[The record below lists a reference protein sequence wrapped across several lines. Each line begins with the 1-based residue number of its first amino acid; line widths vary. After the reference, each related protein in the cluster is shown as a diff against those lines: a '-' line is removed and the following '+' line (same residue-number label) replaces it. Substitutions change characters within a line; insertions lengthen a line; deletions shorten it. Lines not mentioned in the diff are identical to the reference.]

1 MMSSVPSDVEDT
13 DLIMS
18 RKEDTQSA
26 PGPPLLISKVKGRS
40 YDGVVRGLHNTPRI
54 LNGWDQHDRKGWRG
68 RN

>member
-40 YDGVVRGLHNTPRI
+40 YDGMVRVAYTI
-54 LNGWDQHDRKGWRG
+54 LREL
-68 RN
+68 